1 DTGEGIPAEDLPHVF
16 ERLYR
21 ARRTG
26 GRPVEGSGLGLTLA
40 RQIIQAHGGEL
51 SVESELGRGS
61 KFTFTLP
68 YGEV

>member
-1 DTGEGIPAEDLPHVF
+1 
-16 ERLYR
+16 
-21 ARRTG
+21 
-26 GRPVEGSGLGLTLA
+26 VEGSGLGLTLA

-68 YGEV
+68 YHGVRNADTT